1 MFPLC
6 MENSGQIQADPTLP
20 PDLSH
25 PYFLNNND
33 DFAKVENGHMGE
45 IVEENSFFFTC
56 FHLKESNSFH
66 VNDDEATLEVSDRG
80 YCAPQTAPAWLK
92 RG

>member
-33 DFAKVENGHMGE
+33 DGDFDNDAGVEN
-45 IVEENSFFFTC
+45 
-56 FHLKESNSFH
+56 
-66 VNDDEATLEVSDRG
+66 VN
-80 YCAPQTAPAWLK
+80 
-92 RG
+92 

>member
-25 PYFLNNND
+25 PYFLHNND
-33 DFAKVENGHMGE
+33 DADFDHDDGAENVGVGG
-45 IVEENSFFFTC
+45 VRS
-56 FHLKESNSFH
+56 K
-66 VNDDEATLEVSDRG
+66 
-80 YCAPQTAPAWLK
+80 QTAFGLEMSP
-92 RG
+92 